1 MMIMRI
7 EKAINAVAL
16 ALVCGCVSVDK
27 DAKEAVDALRTG
39 NCALAEKW
47 SADLADDSFYSA
59 NLGQVEAGRV
69 AMLAGKYSEGARRF
83 RAAVDSAVDRTEAS
97 PKLKMGDLAN
107 TAMSSVVTD
116 DRTRE
121 YYLPPYEINMAL
133 TYGIMTQLLDC
144 RRDSALVDARLAV
157 YVQDSFAGL
166 YGADAAKKSD
176 GMTDQAKKI
185 VEDQNAA
192 LETMIAST
200 RNSWENPLL
209 WWLTGVLFEADGD
222 AGAAWQS
229 YRKAAAIMPGCPFF
243 AKDSARAD
251 GPTTPRQGRSKLIV
265 IYEQDFVPMRE
276 SLKVPVPIYTGF
288 SIDIPKYGD
297 VAITPQ
303 TVSVHNGTA
312 NSAAFAALDIRSLA
326 ARDLKDQLPGI
337 IVRNLTRAAAQAG
350 AQAGV
355 NAAGNEYAQ
364 IAVFAG
370 NMIVSS
376 IRRADTRSWIT
387 LPAVQHIWCD
397 DDMAAGDCELSLVVD
412 GTALPV
418 KVALAPGETR
428 LVWVAKTGN
437 VFHGA
442 SVNIGGRGRPTSDL
456 NGKEITNVVR

>member
-1 MMIMRI
+1 MKLGTVASM
-7 EKAINAVAL
+7 AAL
-16 ALVCGCVSVDK
+16 AAVCGCVSVDEE
-27 DAKEAVDALRTG
+27 AKKAVDALRTG
-39 NCALAEKW
+39 NCAVAEKW

-59 NLGQVEAGRV
+59 NLGHVEAGRV
-69 AMLAGKYSEGARRF
+69 AMLAGKYSEGSRRF

-97 PKLKMGDLAN
+97 PKLKMGDIAN
-107 TAMSSVVTD
+107 TAMASVVTD

-133 TYGIMTQLLDC
+133 TYGIMTQLLEG

-166 YGADAAKKSD
+166 YGADVKKDPD
-176 GMTDQAKKI
+176 GIDSQSKSI
-185 VEDQNAA
+185 IDEQNAA
-192 LETMIAST
+192 LESMIAST

-243 AKDSARAD
+243 AKDSSRAD
-251 GPTTPRQGRSKLIV
+251 GHTTPRQGRSKLVV

-297 VAITPQ
+297 SAIIPE

-312 NSAAFAALDIRSLA
+312 NSAAFAALDVRSLA

-337 IVRNLTRAAAQAG
+337 IVRNITRAAAQAG

-355 NAAGNEYAQ
+355 NAAGNQYAQ

-370 NMIVSS
+370 NMIVSA

-387 LPAVQHIWCD
+387 LPAVQHVWCD
-397 DDMAAGDCELSLVVD
+397 DDMAAGSYELSVVVN
-412 GTALPV
+412 GNAIPV
-418 KVALAPGETR
+418 KVTLAPGETR

-442 SVNIGGRGRPTSDL
+442 STSIGGRGSATSDL
-456 NGKEITNVVR
+456 NGKEIQYVVQ

>member
-1 MMIMRI
+1 M
-7 EKAINAVAL
+7 KLGTVARMA
-16 ALVCGCVSVDK
+16 ALVAVCGCVSVDEE
-27 DAKEAVDALRTG
+27 AKKAVDALRTG
-39 NCALAEKW
+39 NCAVAEKW

-59 NLGQVEAGRV
+59 NLGHVEAGRV
-69 AMLAGKYSEGARRF
+69 AMLAGKYSEGSRRF

-107 TAMSSVVTD
+107 TAMASVVTD

-133 TYGIMTQLLDC
+133 TYGIMTQLLEG

-166 YGADAAKKSD
+166 YGSDVKKDPD
-176 GMTDQAKKI
+176 GIDSQSKSI
-185 VEDQNAA
+185 IDEQNAA
-192 LETMIAST
+192 LESMIAST

-222 AGAAWQS
+222 ASAAWQS

-243 AKDSARAD
+243 AKDSSRAD
-251 GPTTPRQGRSKLIV
+251 GHTTPRQGRSKLVV

-297 VAITPQ
+297 SAIIPE

-312 NSAAFAALDIRSLA
+312 NSAAFAALDVRSLA

-337 IVRNLTRAAAQAG
+337 IVRNITRAAAQAG
-350 AQAGV
+350 AQASV
-355 NAAGNEYAQ
+355 NAAGNQYAQ

-370 NMIVSS
+370 NMIVSA

-387 LPAVQHIWCD
+387 LPAVQHVWCD
-397 DDMAAGDCELSLVVD
+397 DDMAAGSYELSVAVN
-412 GTALPV
+412 GNVIPV
-418 KVALAPGETR
+418 KVTLAPGETR

-442 SVNIGGRGRPTSDL
+442 SANIGGWGSATADL
-456 NGKEITNVVR
+456 KGKEIQHVVQ

>member
-1 MMIMRI
+1 
-7 EKAINAVAL
+7 
-16 ALVCGCVSVDK
+16 
-27 DAKEAVDALRTG
+27 
-39 NCALAEKW
+39 
-47 SADLADDSFYSA
+47 
-59 NLGQVEAGRV
+59 
-69 AMLAGKYSEGARRF
+69 
-83 RAAVDSAVDRTEAS
+83 
-97 PKLKMGDLAN
+97 MGDLAN
-107 TAMSSVVTD
+107 TAMASVVTD

-133 TYGIMTQLLDC
+133 TYGIMTQLLEG

-166 YGADAAKKSD
+166 YGADVKKEPD
-176 GMTDQAKKI
+176 GIDSQAKSI
-185 VEDQNAA
+185 IDEQNAA
-192 LETMIAST
+192 LEAMIAST

-229 YRKAAAIMPGCPFF
+229 YRKAAAIMPGCPLF
-243 AKDSARAD
+243 AKDSSRAD
-251 GPTTPRQGRSKLIV
+251 GQTTPRQGRYKLVV

-297 VAITPQ
+297 SAIIPE

-312 NSAAFAALDIRSLA
+312 NSAAFAALDVRSLA

-337 IVRNLTRAAAQAG
+337 IVRNITRAAAQAG
-350 AQAGV
+350 AQASV
-355 NAAGNEYAQ
+355 NAAGNQYAQ

-370 NMIVSS
+370 NMIVSA

-387 LPAVQHIWCD
+387 LPAVQHVWCD
-397 DDMAAGDCELSLVVD
+397 DDMAAGCYELSVAVN
-412 GTALPV
+412 GNVIPV
-418 KVALAPGETR
+418 KVTLAPGETR
-428 LVWVAKTGN
+428 LVWVARTGN

-442 SVNIGGRGRPTSDL
+442 SANIGGRGSATADL
-456 NGKEITNVVR
+456 KGKEIQHVVQ

>member
-1 MMIMRI
+1 M
-7 EKAINAVAL
+7 KLGTVARMA
-16 ALVCGCVSVDK
+16 ALVAVCGCVSVDEE
-27 DAKEAVDALRTG
+27 AKKAVDALRTG
-39 NCALAEKW
+39 NCAVAEKW

-59 NLGQVEAGRV
+59 NLGHVEAGRV
-69 AMLAGKYSEGARRF
+69 AMLAGKYSEGSRRF

-107 TAMSSVVTD
+107 TAMASVVTD

-133 TYGIMTQLLDC
+133 TYGIMTQLLEG

-166 YGADAAKKSD
+166 YGSDVKKDPD
-176 GMTDQAKKI
+176 GIDSQSKSI
-185 VEDQNAA
+185 IDEQNAA
-192 LETMIAST
+192 LESMIAST

-222 AGAAWQS
+222 ASAAWQS

-243 AKDSARAD
+243 AKDSSRAD
-251 GPTTPRQGRSKLIV
+251 GHTTPRQGRSKLVV

-297 VAITPQ
+297 SAIIPE

-312 NSAAFAALDIRSLA
+312 NSAAFAALDVRSLA

-337 IVRNLTRAAAQAG
+337 IVRNITRAAAQAG
-350 AQAGV
+350 AQASV
-355 NAAGNEYAQ
+355 NAAGNQYAQ

-370 NMIVSS
+370 NMIVSA

-387 LPAVQHIWCD
+387 LPAVQHVWCD
-397 DDMAAGDCELSLVVD
+397 DDMAAGSYELSVAVN
-412 GTALPV
+412 GNVIPV
-418 KVALAPGETR
+418 KVTLAPGETR
-428 LVWVAKTGN
+428 LVWVARTGN

-442 SVNIGGRGRPTSDL
+442 SANIGGRGCSTLDL
-456 NGKEITNVVR
+456 QGKEIQHVVQ

>member
-1 MMIMRI
+1 MAMRF
-7 EKAINAVAL
+7 EKVVCAAAM
-16 ALVCGCVSVDK
+16 AAVCGCVSIDEE
-27 DAKEAVDALRTG
+27 AKASVDALRMG
-39 NCALAEKW
+39 NCTVAEEW
-47 SADLADDSFYSA
+47 SADLADDSFYSS
-59 NLGQVEAGRV
+59 NLGFVEAGRV
-69 AMLAGKYSEGARRF
+69 AMLAGKFSEGSRRF

-107 TAMSSVVTD
+107 TALASVITD

-133 TYGIMTQLLDC
+133 AYGIMTQLFEG

-166 YGADAAKKSD
+166 YGADAEKEPD
-176 GMTDQAKKI
+176 GMTPQAKSI
-185 VEDQNAA
+185 IDEQNAA
-192 LETMIAST
+192 LEAMIAST

-209 WWLTGVLFEADGD
+209 WWLTGLLFEADGD

-229 YRKAAAIMPGCPFF
+229 YRKASAIMPNCPFF

-251 GPTTPRQGRSKLIV
+251 GPVTPRQGRAKLVV

-288 SIDIPKYGD
+288 AIDIPKYGD
-297 VAITPQ
+297 SAMIPE
-303 TVSVHNGTA
+303 TVSVHNGTV
-312 NSAAFAALDIRSLA
+312 NSAAFAALDVRSLA

-337 IVRNLTRAAAQAG
+337 IIRNITRAAAQAG
-350 AQAGV
+350 AQASV

-370 NMIVSS
+370 NMIVSA

-387 LPAVQHIWCD
+387 LPAVQHVWCD
-397 DDMAAGDCELSLVVD
+397 NDMPAGVHELSVTVN
-412 GTALPV
+412 GNVIPV
-418 KVALAPGETR
+418 KVELAPGETR
-428 LVWVAKTGN
+428 LVWIAKTGN

-442 SVNIGGRGRPTSDL
+442 SANIGGRGCSTLDL
-456 NGKEITNVVR
+456 QGKEIQHVVQ

>member
-1 MMIMRI
+1 MKLGTVASM
-7 EKAINAVAL
+7 AAL
-16 ALVCGCVSVDK
+16 AAVCGCVSVDEE
-27 DAKEAVDALRTG
+27 AKKAVDALRTG
-39 NCALAEKW
+39 NCAVAEKW

-59 NLGQVEAGRV
+59 NLGHVEAGRV
-69 AMLAGKYSEGARRF
+69 AMLAGKYSEGSRRF

-107 TAMSSVVTD
+107 TAMASVVTD

-133 TYGIMTQLLDC
+133 TYGIMTQLLEG

-166 YGADAAKKSD
+166 YGADVKKDPD
-176 GMTDQAKKI
+176 GIDSQSKSI
-185 VEDQNAA
+185 IDEQNAA
-192 LETMIAST
+192 LESMIAST

-243 AKDSARAD
+243 AKDSSRAD
-251 GPTTPRQGRSKLIV
+251 GHATPRQGRSKLVV

-297 VAITPQ
+297 SAIIPE

-312 NSAAFAALDIRSLA
+312 NSAAFAALDVRSLA

-337 IVRNLTRAAAQAG
+337 IVRNITRAAAQAG
-350 AQAGV
+350 AQASV
-355 NAAGNEYAQ
+355 NAAGNQYAQ

-370 NMIVSS
+370 NMIVSA

-387 LPAVQHIWCD
+387 LPAVQHVWCD
-397 DDMAAGDCELSLVVD
+397 DDMAAGSYELSVVVN
-412 GTALPV
+412 GNAIPV
-418 KVALAPGETR
+418 KVTLAPGETR

-442 SVNIGGRGRPTSDL
+442 STSIGGRGSATSDL
-456 NGKEITNVVR
+456 NGKEIQYVVQ

>member
-1 MMIMRI
+1 MKLGTVARM
-7 EKAINAVAL
+7 AAL
-16 ALVCGCVSVDK
+16 AAVCGCVSVDEE
-27 DAKEAVDALRTG
+27 AKKAVDALRTG
-39 NCALAEKW
+39 NCAVAEKW

-59 NLGQVEAGRV
+59 NLGHVEAGRV
-69 AMLAGKYSEGARRF
+69 AMLAGKYSEGSRRF

-107 TAMSSVVTD
+107 TAMASVVTD

-133 TYGIMTQLLDC
+133 AYGIMTQLLEG

-166 YGADAAKKSD
+166 YGSDVKKDPD
-176 GMTDQAKKI
+176 GIDSQSKSI
-185 VEDQNAA
+185 IDEQNAA
-192 LETMIAST
+192 LESMIAST

-243 AKDSARAD
+243 AKDSSRAD
-251 GPTTPRQGRSKLIV
+251 GHTTPRQGRAKLVV

-297 VAITPQ
+297 SAIIPE

-312 NSAAFAALDIRSLA
+312 NSAAFAALDVRSLA

-337 IVRNLTRAAAQAG
+337 IVRNITRAAAQAG
-350 AQAGV
+350 AQASV
-355 NAAGNEYAQ
+355 NAAGNQYAQ

-370 NMIVSS
+370 NMIVSA

-387 LPAVQHIWCD
+387 LPAVQHVWCD
-397 DDMAAGDCELSLVVD
+397 DDMAAGCYELSVAVN
-412 GTALPV
+412 GNVIPV
-418 KVALAPGETR
+418 KVTLAPGETR
-428 LVWVAKTGN
+428 LVWVARTGN

-442 SVNIGGRGRPTSDL
+442 SANIGGRGSATADL
-456 NGKEITNVVR
+456 KGKEIQYVVQ

>member
-1 MMIMRI
+1 MNLGTVARM
-7 EKAINAVAL
+7 AAL
-16 ALVCGCVSVDK
+16 AAVCGCVSVDEE
-27 DAKEAVDALRTG
+27 AKKAVDALRTG
-39 NCALAEKW
+39 NCAVAEKW

-59 NLGQVEAGRV
+59 NLGHVEAGRV
-69 AMLAGKYSEGARRF
+69 AMLAGKYSEGSRRF

-107 TAMSSVVTD
+107 TAMASVVTD

-133 TYGIMTQLLDC
+133 TYGIMTQLLEG

-166 YGADAAKKSD
+166 YGADVKKEPD
-176 GMTDQAKKI
+176 GIDSQAKSI
-185 VEDQNAA
+185 IDEQNAA
-192 LETMIAST
+192 LESMIAST

-243 AKDSARAD
+243 AKDSSRAD
-251 GPTTPRQGRSKLIV
+251 GHTTPRQGRSKLVV

-288 SIDIPKYGD
+288 AIDIPKYGD
-297 VAITPQ
+297 SAIMPE
-303 TVSVHNGTA
+303 TVSIYNGTV
-312 NSAAFAALDIRSLA
+312 NSAAFAALDVRSLA

-350 AQAGV
+350 AQASV
-355 NAAGNEYAQ
+355 NAAGNQYAQ

-370 NMIVSS
+370 NMIVSA

-387 LPAVQHIWCD
+387 LPAVQHVWCD
-397 DDMAAGDCELSLVVD
+397 DDMAAGSYELSVVVN
-412 GTALPV
+412 GNVIPV
-418 KVALAPGETR
+418 KVTLAPGETR

-442 SVNIGGRGRPTSDL
+442 STSIGGRGSATSDL
-456 NGKEITNVVR
+456 KGKEIQYVVQ